1 MRSFRSFVCSQGTR
15 PNEGHGRFPMLEVG
29 LFGGNRVSEI
39 NLPALHIDRARSRL
53 APRIERAI
61 VRLDIGAVQPSIAAT
76 DIATVESF
84 QFKIVFARLLIRG
97 NLSGSRV

>member
-39 NLPALHIDRARSRL
+39 NLPALHIDRARAASL
-53 APRIERAI
+53 LESS
-61 VRLDIGAVQPSIAAT
+61 VQLFGWTSVPSNRVSQQPISQPLK
-76 DIATVESF
+76 VF
-84 QFKIVFARLLIRG
+84 NKIVFARLLIRG
-97 NLSGSRV
+97 NLSGSGV